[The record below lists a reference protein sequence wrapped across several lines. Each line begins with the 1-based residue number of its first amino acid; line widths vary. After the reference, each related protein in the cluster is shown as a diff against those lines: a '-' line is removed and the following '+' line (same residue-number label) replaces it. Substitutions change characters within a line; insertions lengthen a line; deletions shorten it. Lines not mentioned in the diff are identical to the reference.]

1 MPKWIHDILKPIFMD
16 LSSDT
21 LLRKCLHGETQNT
34 NECLNSIVWTC
45 CPKTTFV
52 SKPIF
57 EMAIHSSVLDF
68 NNRTDGVGNV
78 FSNYGLFGTVTNT
91 ESIKH
96 NISRVK
102 QINKKSTEKV
112 KKQRKHLRT
121 IKKGYTDM
129 EQRNEKVSSYIF
141 GR

>member
-1 MPKWIHDILKPIFMD
+1 
-16 LSSDT
+16 
-21 LLRKCLHGETQNT
+21 
-34 NECLNSIVWTC
+34 
-45 CPKTTFV
+45 
-52 SKPIF
+52 
-57 EMAIHSSVLDF
+57 MAIHSSVLDF

-91 ESIKH
+91 EAIKH